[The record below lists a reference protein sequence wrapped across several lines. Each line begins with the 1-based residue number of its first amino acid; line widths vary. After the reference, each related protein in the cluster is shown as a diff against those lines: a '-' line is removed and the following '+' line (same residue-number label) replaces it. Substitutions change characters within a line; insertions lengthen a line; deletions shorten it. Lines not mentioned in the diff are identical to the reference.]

1 MAKGRGR
8 IRVLTPFTDTV
19 GLRFN
24 NWRKDA
30 FVPGW
35 DKSVNGD
42 QQVQRVKD
50 RAEMGDIMTPRGKGV
65 AVRTKG

>member
-8 IRVLTPFTDTV
+8 IRVLTTFTDTV

-24 NWRKDA
+24 KLADR
-30 FVPGW
+30 FVPHW
-35 DKSVNGD
+35 DKSVNGE
-42 QQVQRVKD
+42 QQVARVRD

-65 AVRTKG
+65 TVRTKG